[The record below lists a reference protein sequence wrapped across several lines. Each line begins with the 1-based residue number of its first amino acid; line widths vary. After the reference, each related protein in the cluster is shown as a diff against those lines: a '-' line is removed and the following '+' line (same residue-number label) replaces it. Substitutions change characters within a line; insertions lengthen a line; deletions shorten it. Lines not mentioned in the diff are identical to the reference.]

1 MSIIFCV
8 KVKNDPNINF
18 EMPVSLFFYKVL
30 LAYKEREPLLQKAFP
45 VFCLG
50 EFSDVSLSTF
60 AEGLECLIK
69 ILSEK
74 KSKSLTVYSFRSQSD
89 PFGCFSTCT
98 TRVNG
103 TPVMIEGG
111 IGKCEIRSYKLDSQ
125 EKPISLDR
133 IVDISDQKEI
143 TTDDMVIQIIGKKK
157 KIKELPELVRMH
169 DFILT
174 IPTGSML
181 SFCIKID

>member
-1 MSIIFCV
+1 MDF
-8 KVKNDPNINF
+8 
-18 EMPVSLFFYKVL
+18 
-30 LAYKEREPLLQKAFP
+30 LLQ
-45 VFCLG
+45 
-50 EFSDVSLSTF
+50 
-60 AEGLECLIK
+60 
-69 ILSEK
+69 
-74 KSKSLTVYSFRSQSD
+74 
-89 PFGCFSTCT
+89 
-98 TRVNG
+98 
-103 TPVMIEGG
+103 G